1 MRRGVGEKASSERCH
16 SIWNRVG
23 KQEGM
28 QSLNHE
34 FRLSKFWLLGTK
46 LFSPDSASESIT
58 SAGMNAELLAG
69 SFSLVINTSAI
80 HFCLRALSLP
90 LLPSQPLSDLSKQ
103 WHLQDYFLK
112 ITFLGL
118 SSLRLGPSCT
128 MTPLQ
133 SGNKKAHIKQK
144 EEAPVSG
151 SSARHQIN
159 VFFNTLESG
168 NYLTHQR
175 AWCE

>member
-1 MRRGVGEKASSERCH
+1 MSLHLEQSGKAGRDAIFEPWIQVFEVLTLRYKIIQPRL
-16 SIWNRVG
+16 SIWVNNLCRN
-23 KQEGM
+23 ERWAPC
-28 QSLNHE
+28 
-34 FRLSKFWLLGTK
+34 RL
-46 LFSPDSASESIT
+46 
-58 SAGMNAELLAG
+58 
-69 SFSLVINTSAI
+69 FSLVINTSAI

-90 LLPSQPLSDLSKQ
+90 LLPSQPLLDLSKQ